1 MKKITNNQ
9 KGQSLVEYLILV
21 ALVAVSSIAIVRSVG
36 QNIQA
41 KFADVAHSMGA
52 TVEGNREAAPVSSE
66 QYRKKDFRDFLSGSL
81 SRSESQAR

>member
-1 MKKITNNQ
+1 MKTITNQ

-36 QNIQA
+36 QNIQT
-41 KFADVAHSMGA
+41 KFADVAFSMGA
-52 TVEGNREAAPVSSE
+52 RVEGQRESAPISSE

-81 SRSESQAR
+81 RRSDFANQ